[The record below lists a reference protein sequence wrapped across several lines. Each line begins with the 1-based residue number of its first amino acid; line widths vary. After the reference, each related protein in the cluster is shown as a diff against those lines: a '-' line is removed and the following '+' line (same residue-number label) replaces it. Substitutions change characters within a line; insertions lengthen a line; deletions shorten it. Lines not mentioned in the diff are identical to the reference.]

1 MQKRITS
8 NYLGKK
14 KGDWEQEMIEKART
28 NSKILWNFARD
39 IAGKTKKKDEK
50 TYIYIEGEKKGSRIG
65 MEIIYI
71 NLEKGN
77 IPKSP

>member
-50 TYIYIEGEKKGSRIG
+50 TYI
-65 MEIIYI
+65 
-71 NLEKGN
+71 
-77 IPKSP
+77 